1 MKLSG
6 AEILLEALKLEG
18 VEYIFGYP
26 GGAVLDI
33 YDRLTYTPLKHV
45 LTRHEQGAAHAADG
59 YARTTG
65 KVGVCF
71 ATSGPGATNLV
82 TGLATAQIDSVP
94 VVAFTGNVPTFM
106 IGNDAFQEVDTVGIT
121 RPITKHNF
129 LVKDV
134 NNLADTI
141 KKAFYIAKTGRPG
154 VVLVDLPKDVMRS
167 IADFFE
173 QEYRSPVQIRSYKPV
188 KKGHPGQIKRAAKA
202 IAQAKRPVLYI
213 GGGVIKSGASDLVVK
228 LAELV
233 TIPVTTT
240 LMGLGAIPG
249 THPYFLG
256 MLGMHGTYAANMAV
270 TECDLLIAVGAR
282 FDDRVTGKVA
292 EFAPNAKII
301 HIDVDSAEIGKVKE
315 ANIPIVGDAKL
326 VLEEL
331 LPEVEKQIMK
341 KRETS
346 LERDRWM
353 DIVQHWKVR
362 YPLYYEPSDVV
373 IKPQFVIEKIYE
385 ITNGDAIIAT
395 DVGQHQMWTAQY
407 YKFKRPRQLVTS
419 GGLGTMGYG
428 VPAAIGAQIGNPD
441 KTVFCISGDGS
452 FQMNMQEIVTAA
464 HYKIPVKI
472 AILNN
477 RYLGMVRQWQGIFYD
492 RNYSEVDIEFQPD
505 FVKLTESMGGVG
517 LRAEKPEDVEKV
529 LKEAMAI
536 NDRPVVIDFVVNRE
550 EDVFP
555 MVPPGAAVSE
565 MILPEYSRKKKSK
578 KAVS

>member
-6 AEILLEALKLEG
+6 AEILLEALQLEG

-33 YDRLTYTPLKHV
+33 YDRLSYTPLKHI

-94 VVAFTGNVPTFM
+94 IVAFTGNVPTFM

-134 NNLADTI
+134 NQLADVV
-141 KKAFYIAKTGRPG
+141 KKAFYIAKSGRPG

-173 QEYRSPVQIRSYKPV
+173 QEYRTPVQIRSYKPV

-202 IAQAKRPVLYI
+202 IAAAKRPVLYV
-213 GGGVIKSGASDLVVK
+213 GGGVIKAGASELIVK
-228 LAELV
+228 LAELC

-282 FDDRVTGKVA
+282 FDDRVTGKVS

-301 HIDVDSAEIGKVKE
+301 HIDVDSAEIGKVKP
-315 ANIPIVGDAKL
+315 ADIPIVGDAKL

-331 LPEVEKQIMK
+331 LPEVEKQVTK
-341 KRETS
+341 NRKVFQ
-346 LERDRWM
+346 ERDRWM
-353 DIVQHWKVR
+353 DLIQHWKVR
-362 YPLYYEPSDVV
+362 YPLYYEPSEVV
-373 IKPQFVIEKIYE
+373 IKPQFVVEKIYE
-385 ITNGDAIIAT
+385 VTKGEAIIAT
-395 DVGQHQMWTAQY
+395 DVGQHQMWAAQY
-407 YKFKRPRQLVTS
+407 YKFKHPGQLVTS
-419 GGLGTMGYG
+419 GGLGTMGFG

-464 HYKIPVKI
+464 NYGVPIKI

-477 RYLGMVRQWQGIFYD
+477 QFLGMVRQWQGIFYD
-492 RNYSEVDIEFQPD
+492 RNYSQVDIAFQPD
-505 FVKLTESMGGVG
+505 FVKLAESMGAVG

-529 LKEAMAI
+529 LKAAMEI

-555 MVPPGAAVSE
+555 MVPPGAAINE
-565 MILPEYSRKKKSK
+565 MILPDYGKKLK

>member
-33 YDRLTYTPLKHV
+33 YDRLTYTPLKHI

-82 TGLATAQIDSVP
+82 TGIATAQIDSVP
-94 VVAFTGNVPTFM
+94 IVAFTGNVPTFM

-202 IAQAKRPVLYI
+202 IAQAKRPVLYV
-213 GGGVIKSGASDLVVK
+213 GGGIIKADASDLIVK

-301 HIDVDSAEIGKVKE
+301 HIDVDSAEIGKVKD
-315 ANIPIVGDAKL
+315 AHIPIVGDAKL

-341 KRETS
+341 NREVS

-353 DIVQHWKVR
+353 DLVQHWKVR

-385 ITNGDAIIAT
+385 ITDGDAIIST

-407 YKFKRPRQLVTS
+407 YKFKRPKQLATS

-464 HYKIPVKI
+464 NYKIPVKI

-492 RNYSEVDIEFQPD
+492 RNYSEVDIAFQPD
-505 FVKLTESMGGVG
+505 FVKLTESMGGIG

-565 MILPEYSRKKKSK
+565 MILPDYGKKKSR

>member
-18 VEYIFGYP
+18 TEYIFGYP

-33 YDRLTYTPLKHV
+33 YDRLAYTPLKHI
-45 LTRHEQGAAHAADG
+45 LARHEQGATHAADG

-65 KVGVCF
+65 KVSVCF

-94 VVAFTGNVPTFM
+94 IVAFTGNVPTFM

-129 LVKDV
+129 LVKNV
-134 NNLADTI
+134 NDLTDMI
-141 KKAFYIAKTGRPG
+141 KKAFHIAKTGRPG
-154 VVLVDLPKDVMRS
+154 VVLVDLPKDVMKS
-167 IADFFE
+167 ITDFFDK
-173 QEYRSPVQIRSYKPV
+173 EYKSPIQTRSYKPV

-202 IAQAKRPVLYI
+202 ISQAKRPILYV
-213 GGGVIKSGASDLVVK
+213 GGGVIKANASDLILK
-228 LAELV
+228 LAEFV

-240 LMGLGAIPG
+240 LMGLGAVPG

-256 MLGMHGTYAANMAV
+256 MLGMHGTYAANTAI

-282 FDDRVTGKVA
+282 FDDRVTGKVS

-315 ANIPIVGDAKL
+315 ANIPIVGDAKF

-331 LPEVEKQIMK
+331 LTEIEKQIMK
-341 KRETS
+341 NREVS
-346 LERDRWM
+346 IERDRWM
-353 DIVQHWKVR
+353 DTIQHWKVK

-385 ITNGDAIIAT
+385 ITQGDAIIAT
-395 DVGQHQMWTAQY
+395 DVGQHQMWAAQY
-407 YKFKRPRQLVTS
+407 YKYKRPKQLATS

-452 FQMNMQEIVTAA
+452 FQMNMQEIITAS

-472 AILNN
+472 AVLNN

-492 RNYSEVDIEFQPD
+492 RNYSQVDIEFQPD
-505 FVKLTESMGGVG
+505 FVKLTESMGGIG

-529 LKEAMAI
+529 LKEAMSI

-555 MVPPGAAVSE
+555 MVPPGAAISE
-565 MILPEYSRKKKSK
+565 MILPKYGKNSK
-578 KAVS
+578 KAVG

>member
-6 AEILLEALKLEG
+6 AEILLEALQLEG

-33 YDRLTYTPLKHV
+33 YDRLSYTPLKHI

-94 VVAFTGNVPTFM
+94 IVAFTGNVPTFM

-134 NNLADTI
+134 NQLADTV
-141 KKAFYIAKTGRPG
+141 KKAFYIAKSGRPG

-167 IADFFE
+167 VADFFE
-173 QEYRSPVQIRSYKPV
+173 QEYKSPVQIRSYKPV

-202 IAQAKRPVLYI
+202 IASAKRPVLYV
-213 GGGVIKSGASDLVVK
+213 GGGVIKAGASDLIVK
-228 LAELV
+228 LAELC

-270 TECDLLIAVGAR
+270 TECDLLIAVGTR
-282 FDDRVTGKVA
+282 FDDRVTGKVS

-301 HIDVDSAEIGKVKE
+301 HIDVDSAEIGKVKP
-315 ANIPIVGDAKL
+315 ADIPIVGDAKL

-331 LPEVEKQIMK
+331 LPEVEKQVMK
-341 KRETS
+341 NREVFQ
-346 LERDRWM
+346 ERDRWM
-353 DIVQHWKVR
+353 DLIQHWKVR

-385 ITNGDAIIAT
+385 ITKGEAIIAT
-395 DVGQHQMWTAQY
+395 DVGQHQMWAAQY
-407 YKFKRPRQLVTS
+407 YKFKYPKQLVTS
-419 GGLGTMGYG
+419 GGLGTMGFG

-464 HYKIPVKI
+464 NYNVPVKI

-477 RYLGMVRQWQGIFYD
+477 QFLGMVRQWQGIFYD
-492 RNYSEVDIEFQPD
+492 RNYSQVDIAFQPD
-505 FVKLTESMGGVG
+505 FVKLAESMGAVG

-529 LKEAMAI
+529 LKAAMEI

-555 MVPPGAAVSE
+555 MVPPGAAINE
-565 MILPEYSRKKKSK
+565 MILPDYGKKLK
-578 KAVS
+578 KAVG